1 MQNGVRIIHMD
12 FKHWCTTCNCHVA
25 ADEDS
30 AAFSWSLG
38 SLENKLSTITSK
50 LNYSN
55 RVHVLSYI
63 PVVNSRNMNRAAAC
77 FCVWRRSRYLVS
89 DFNLDP
95 ISVTGEEGQSPN
107 VSSVTQHIYLLNTRS
122 SIQTLSHTFKNKNDF
137 FVLFLALLKGQETA
151 REGVASSRA
160 TGRVGSEPRTQ
171 PLHRATREHQ
181 CFIQLINHIHI
192 SFSCFVV
199 LI

>member
-1 MQNGVRIIHMD
+1 MD

-30 AAFSWSLG
+30 AAFSWSLA

-63 PVVNSRNMNRAAAC
+63 PAVNSRNMNRAAAC

-95 ISVTGEEGQSPN
+95 ISVTGEEGQSPTCVVGN
-107 VSSVTQHIYLLNTRS
+107 TTYLLIKHQKLNS
-122 SIQTLSHTFKNKNDF
+122 NIMAHFKKKKKNF

-192 SFSCFVV
+192 SFSCFIVQ
-199 LI
+199 I

>member
-1 MQNGVRIIHMD
+1 M
-12 FKHWCTTCNCHVA
+12 
-25 ADEDS
+25 
-30 AAFSWSLG
+30 
-38 SLENKLSTITSK
+38 
-50 LNYSN
+50 
-55 RVHVLSYI
+55 
-63 PVVNSRNMNRAAAC
+63 
-77 FCVWRRSRYLVS
+77 YLVT
-89 DFNLDP
+89 FQRWTAGIWTELQLV
-95 ISVTGEEGQSPN
+95 SVCGDEVVTWSVILILTRSVSQEKKDKVQR

>member
-30 AAFSWSLG
+30 AAFSWSLA

-63 PVVNSRNMNRAAAC
+63 PAVNSRNMNRAAAC

-122 SIQTLSHTFKNKNDF
+122 SIQTLWHT
-137 FVLFLALLKGQETA
+137 LKKKKKTSLCFSWLYWKDRKQLEKEWRPAGP
-151 REGVASSRA
+151 
-160 TGRVGSEPRTQ
+160 RVGSDQNPVHSLCTEPPEST
-171 PLHRATREHQ
+171 
-181 CFIQLINHIHI
+181 N
-192 SFSCFVV
+192 V
-199 LI
+199 LFNL

>member
-1 MQNGVRIIHMD
+1 MCQNINMD

-63 PVVNSRNMNRAAAC
+63 PAVNSRNMNRAAAC

-95 ISVTGEEGQSPN
+95 ISHRRRRTKSKCVVGNT
-107 VSSVTQHIYLLNTRS
+107 TYLLIKHQKLNS
-122 SIQTLSHTFKNKNDF
+122 NMAHLKKKKKK
-137 FVLFLALLKGQETA
+137 LLCPFLGFIE
-151 REGVASSRA
+151 R
-160 TGRVGSEPRTQ
+160 TGNS
-171 PLHRATREHQ
+171 
-181 CFIQLINHIHI
+181 
-192 SFSCFVV
+192 
-199 LI
+199 